1 MYHALN
7 INKYLIYFIAQTHNL
22 SQTIPCVACL
32 YGRTQKSFFS
42 ILKTFLSK
50 GLLHATGFEPAT
62 PLRKTDYE
70 SVAFDHSAMHAKPI
84 LSLIAKDLQPHRVSL
99 QVRKKVLKQVIHSK
113 DCRVFGAKEALSI
126 R

>member
-1 MYHALN
+1 MVEHR
-7 INKYLIYFIAQTHNL
+7 NL
-22 SQTIPCVACL
+22 L
-32 YGRTQKSFFS
+32 FS
-42 ILKTFLSK
+42 ISKIFFSK

-99 QVRKKVLKQVIHSK
+99 QVRKVILRQVIHSK
-113 DCRVFGAKEALSI
+113 DGRMFGVKEALSI